1 MLDFAHGFLMRS
13 AVMVPVL
20 LVASIGAW
28 TILRKLQMMRLDD
41 PFDAADM
48 RTWPLAYAMA
58 DAAIFGLVFSAI
70 VAALGDGQLTAA
82 AGGGGAALVAIGVVP
97 LLIAKWKR

>member
-13 AVMVPVL
+13 AVMVPALMIV
-20 LVASIGAW
+20 SIGAW
-28 TILRKLQMMRLDD
+28 SALRKLQMMRLDE

-70 VAALGDGQLTAA
+70 VSALGDGQLTAA
-82 AGGGGAALVAIGVVP
+82 VGGGGAALVAIGAVP
-97 LLIAKWKR
+97 LLIAKWRR